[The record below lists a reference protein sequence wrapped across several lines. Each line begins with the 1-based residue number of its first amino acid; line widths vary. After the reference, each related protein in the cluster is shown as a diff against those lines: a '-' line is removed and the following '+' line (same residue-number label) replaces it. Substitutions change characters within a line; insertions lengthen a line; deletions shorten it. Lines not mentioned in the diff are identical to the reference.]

1 MIEKTQNY
9 INGAW
14 VDAQSSEIIE
24 VMNPSDDSV
33 MGVVAA
39 STAEDVDLAVAAA
52 KDCFQSFQFSTK
64 EERITILEN
73 IINEYEARAEELA
86 STISSEMGAPLWL
99 SQVAQVASGLT
110 HFKDTLR
117 VLKEFDFEFE
127 KDGYL
132 VRKEPIGVIG
142 MITPWNW
149 PMNQMSTKVAS
160 AIAAGCTMVLKP
172 SEITPFC
179 AIILAEIIDASGA
192 PKGMFNLV
200 NGMGPV
206 VGAALSAHKDTDM
219 MHFTGSTRAG
229 VAVAQA
235 SAATVKRV
243 TQELGG
249 KSANIIL
256 DDADIEKAVAAG
268 VSSCF
273 LNTGQSCN
281 APTRMLVSSKNYD
294 KAVEIASATANA
306 MKVGDPF
313 DADTKMGPISNKA
326 QFEKVQRLIQVG
338 IDEGA
343 TVAAGGLGLPEG
355 CSDGYFVKPT
365 IFADVTN
372 DMTIAQEEI
381 FGPVLCLIKYESE
394 DEAIQ
399 IANDTPYGLAG
410 YVQGEHGHALEVA
423 SKIRA
428 GQITINKGARVRSAP
443 FGGYKTSGNG
453 REHGTH
459 GLEECLETKA
469 VIGALVE

>member
-1 MIEKTQNY
+1 MLEKLQFY
-9 INGAW
+9 INGEW
-14 VDAQSSEIIE
+14 VDSQSTETIE

-33 MGVVAA
+33 LGVV
-39 STAEDVDLAVAAA
+39 TAGNSDDVDKAVAAA
-52 KDCFQSFQFSTK
+52 KAALVNFSFSTK
-64 EERITILEN
+64 EERVQILEN
-73 IINEYEARAEELA
+73 IIVEYEKRSEELA
-86 STISSEMGAPLWL
+86 ETISKEMGAPIWL

-110 HFKDTLR
+110 HFKDTLN
-117 VLKEFDFEFE
+117 VLKDYDFEYE

-132 VRKEPIGVIG
+132 VRKEPVGVVG

-149 PMNQMSTKVAS
+149 PMNQMCTKVAS
-160 AIAAGCTMVLKP
+160 GIAAGCTMVLKP

-179 AIILAEIIDASGA
+179 GIILAEIIHAAGVPA
-192 PKGMFNLV
+192 GIFNLV

-206 VGAALSAHKDTDM
+206 VGASMSEHKDIDM

-235 SAATVKRV
+235 SATTVKRV
-243 TQELGG
+243 AQELGG
-249 KSANIIL
+249 KSANIVL
-256 DDADIEKAVAAG
+256 DDADIEKAVSAG

-294 KAVEIASATANA
+294 KAVEVAANTANA
-306 MKVGDPF
+306 IKVGDPF
-313 DADTKMGPISNKA
+313 DADIKMGPISNKT
-326 QFEKVQRLIQVG
+326 QYEKVQRMIQIG

-343 TVAAGGLGLPEG
+343 TLSAGGLGLPDVCE
-355 CSDGYFVKPT
+355 SGYYVKPT
-365 IFADVTN
+365 IFSDVTN
-372 DMTIAQEEI
+372 DMTIAREEI
-381 FGPVLCLIKYESE
+381 FGPVLCLIKYETE
-394 DEAIQ
+394 EEAIE

-410 YVQGEHGHALEVA
+410 YVQGEQSHAVKVA

-428 GQITINKGARVRSAP
+428 GQVTINKGARVRSAP
-443 FGGYKTSGNG
+443 FGGYGSSGNG

>member
-192 PKGMFNLV
+192 PQGMFNLV

-453 REHGTH
+453 REHGSH

>member
-14 VDAQSSEIIE
+14 VDTQSSEIIE

-39 STAEDVDLAVAAA
+39 STADDVDLAVAAA

-355 CSDGYFVKPT
+355 CTDGYFVKPT

>member
-313 DADTKMGPISNKA
+313 DDDTKMGPISNKA

-355 CSDGYFVKPT
+355 CTDGYFVKPT

-381 FGPVLCLIKYESE
+381 FGPVLCLIKYENE

>member
-14 VDAQSSEIIE
+14 VDSQSSEIIE

-294 KAVEIASATANA
+294 KAVEIASAIANA

-313 DADTKMGPISNKA
+313 DTDTKMGPISNKA

-355 CSDGYFVKPT
+355 CTDGYFVKPT

>member
-39 STAEDVDLAVAAA
+39 STAEDVDLAVKAA

-73 IINEYEARAEELA
+73 IIDEYEARAEKLA

-355 CSDGYFVKPT
+355 CTDGYFVKPT

-453 REHGTH
+453 REHGSH

>member
-355 CSDGYFVKPT
+355 CTDGYFVKPT

-381 FGPVLCLIKYESE
+381 FGPVLCLIKYENE

-410 YVQGEHGHALEVA
+410 YVQGEHDHALEVA

>member
-14 VDAQSSEIIE
+14 VDSQSSEIIE

-313 DADTKMGPISNKA
+313 DDDTKMGPISNKA

-355 CSDGYFVKPT
+355 CTDGYFVKPT

-381 FGPVLCLIKYESE
+381 FGPVLCLIKYENE

>member
-313 DADTKMGPISNKA
+313 DTDTKMGPISNKA

-355 CSDGYFVKPT
+355 CTDGYFVKPT

>member
-73 IINEYEARAEELA
+73 IINEYEARADELA

-110 HFKDTLR
+110 HFKDSLR

-294 KAVEIASATANA
+294 KAVEIASATADA

-355 CSDGYFVKPT
+355 CTDGYFVKPT

>member
-355 CSDGYFVKPT
+355 CTDGYFVKPT

-410 YVQGEHGHALEVA
+410 YVQGEHDHALEVA

>member
-14 VDAQSSEIIE
+14 VDSQSSEIIE

-355 CSDGYFVKPT
+355 CTDGYFVKPT

-394 DEAIQ
+394 AEAIQ

-453 REHGTH
+453 REHGSH

>member
-313 DADTKMGPISNKA
+313 DDDTKMGPISNKA

-355 CSDGYFVKPT
+355 CTDGYFVKPT

-453 REHGTH
+453 REHGSH

>member
-343 TVAAGGLGLPEG
+343 KVAAGGLGLPEG
-355 CSDGYFVKPT
+355 CTDGYFVKPT

-453 REHGTH
+453 REHGSH

>member
-39 STAEDVDLAVAAA
+39 STADDVDLAVAAA

-64 EERITILEN
+64 EERIIILEN

-355 CSDGYFVKPT
+355 CTDGYFVKPT

-453 REHGTH
+453 REHGSH